1 MYAVFKTGG
10 KQYRASKGDRLRV
23 EKVEAKE
30 GDNIEFDKI
39 LLVGEGT
46 DITVGT
52 PLLEGAK
59 ISAKVISQGRDKKIK
74 VVKFKRRTN
83 YRRTKGHRQ
92 FFTEIEVLSISGD
105 KKTSPKAAD
114 SVKKKATT
122 KKATTKKA
130 TTKKAA
136 TKKATTKKKQAKKKS
151 KT

>member
-10 KQYRASKGDRLRV
+10 KQYRASEGDRLRV

-30 GDNIEFDKI
+30 GDNIEFDQI

-92 FFTEIEVLSISGD
+92 FYTEIEILSILSD
-105 KKTSPKAAD
+105 KNTSPKVVG
-114 SVKKKATT
+114 SVKKKTTT
-122 KKATTKKA
+122 KKT
-130 TTKKAA
+130 
-136 TKKATTKKKQAKKKS
+136 TTKKKS
-151 KT
+151 KV